1 MKSSPTID
9 LDSVVVQTEDL
20 LSSELDGDTVLMSVT
35 QASYY
40 GLDSTGQRIWNMIA
54 QPHRVADLCEQLI
67 ADYDVDRSTCEQ
79 HVCNFLTELNKEG
92 LISVVVEDGG

>member
-35 QASYY
+35 QAAYY
-40 GLDSTGQRIWNMIA
+40 GMDATAQRIWNMIA
-54 QPHRVADLCEQLI
+54 QPSRVGDLCEQLI
-67 ADYDVDRSTCEQ
+67 SDYAVERSACEQ
-79 HVCNFLTELNKEG
+79 DVCAYLTELNKES
-92 LISVVVEDGG
+92 LIRIVAEDGG

>member
-35 QASYY
+35 QAAYY
-40 GLDSTGQRIWNMIA
+40 GMDATAQRIWNMIA
-54 QPHRVADLCEQLI
+54 QPTRVSDLCEQLI
-67 ADYDVDRSTCEQ
+67 SDYAVERTTCEQ
-79 HVCNFLTELNKEG
+79 DVCAYLTELNKES
-92 LISVVVEDGG
+92 LIRIVAEDGG